1 MDIWWTPGGHLK
13 DIFLVVMDGV
23 VVMDTSSTSVV
34 VMDIY
39 VVVLDDTCRYYTHDA
54 LDNFQCAEIA

>member
-13 DIFLVVMDGV
+13 DICVVVMDGV

-34 VMDIY
+34 VMD
-39 VVVLDDTCRYYTHDA
+39 DTWWTTPGEMK
-54 LDNFQCAEIA
+54 NGMKGKNGIK